1 MMKMMLTK
9 ILLVASV
16 VFSGVTIETHAA
28 STSSSVAAPVAR
40 TQKRRATRRVRRSK
54 KRLREPDVIFVP
66 TPPETVDEMLRQ
78 AHLKKGDVL
87 YDLGSGDG
95 RIPIAAAKQY
105 GVRAV
110 GIDIDP
116 KLVEEAR
123 ETAKREGVENLV
135 SFRNE
140 DMFLTDVREATVV
153 TLYLSN
159 TLNVMLRP
167 KLLRELKPGSLIIS
181 HDFRM
186 GDWVP
191 DKSVRVPWKNLY
203 RTVYVWTVPRG
214 GRYKKKQVSTTRN
227 SGWRVST
234 VESKS

>member
-1 MMKMMLTK
+1 MEASLKK
-9 ILLVASV
+9 ILLAACL
-16 VFSGVTIETHAA
+16 VFSCVTLETHTAYA
-28 STSSSVAAPVAR
+28 SSAR
-40 TQKRRATRRVRRSK
+40 TQKRRATSHKQRP
-54 KRLREPDVIFVP
+54 KRKLREPDVIFVP

-110 GIDIDP
+110 GIDIDA
-116 KLVEEAR
+116 KLVEEAK
-123 ETAKREGVENLV
+123 ETARREGVENLV

-140 DMFLTDVREATVV
+140 DMFAADIHDATVV

-159 TLNVMLRP
+159 TLNVMMRP

-186 GDWVP
+186 GDWTP
-191 DKSVRVPWKNLY
+191 EKSIRVPWKNLY

-214 GRYKKKQVSTTRN
+214 GRYR
-227 SGWRVST
+227 
-234 VESKS
+234 KS

>member
-1 MMKMMLTK
+1 MMKSVLTK
-9 ILLVASV
+9 IFLPACLVLSCVTTETRAVYAASRGVASA
-16 VFSGVTIETHAA
+16 FAT
-28 STSSSVAAPVAR
+28 R
-40 TQKRRATRRVRRSK
+40 TQKGSSNARRGRRSK
-54 KRLREPDVIFVP
+54 RRKLREPDVIFVP

-78 AHLKKGDVL
+78 AHLRKGDVL

-123 ETAKREGVENLV
+123 ETARREGVESLV

-167 KLLRELKPGSLIIS
+167 KLMRELRPGSLIIS

-191 DKSVRVPWKNLY
+191 EKSVRVPWKNLY

-214 GRYKKKQVSTTRN
+214 GRYKSSRVKKVD
-227 SGWRVST
+227 
-234 VESKS
+234 

>member
-1 MMKMMLTK
+1 MMKVVLTK
-9 ILLVASV
+9 IFPAVCLVLSCV
-16 VFSGVTIETHAA
+16 MIETHAA
-28 STSSSVAAPVAR
+28 SASSRAVAASSSR
-40 TQKRRATRRVRRSK
+40 TQKGGASRRVRRSRRK
-54 KRLREPDVIFVP
+54 LREPDVIFVP

-116 KLVEEAR
+116 KLVDEAS
-123 ETAKREGVENLV
+123 ETAKREGVEKLV

-140 DMFLTDVREATVV
+140 DMFAADVHEATVV

-167 KLLRELKPGSLIIS
+167 KLLRELRPGSLIIS

-191 DKSVRVPWKNLY
+191 EKTVRVPWKNLY

-214 GRYKKKQVSTTRN
+214 GRYKK
-227 SGWRVST
+227 G
-234 VESKS
+234 

>member
-1 MMKMMLTK
+1 MTKASLTK
-9 ILLVASV
+9 IFLLACLVPSCATTPAAYASSRA
-16 VFSGVTIETHAA
+16 FAPPAA
-28 STSSSVAAPVAR
+28 QA
-40 TQKRRATRRVRRSK
+40 QKRRAARRAQRP
-54 KRLREPDVIFVP
+54 KRKLREPDVIFVP

-123 ETAKREGVENLV
+123 ETARREGVENLV

-140 DMFLTDVREATVV
+140 DMFTTDVSEATVV

-167 KLLRELKPGSLIIS
+167 KLLRELRPGSLIIS

-186 GDWVP
+186 GDWEP
-191 DKSVRVPWKNLY
+191 EKAVRVPWKNLY

-214 GRYKKKQVSTTRN
+214 GHYKKS
-227 SGWRVST
+227 
-234 VESKS
+234 

>member
-1 MMKMMLTK
+1 MKATLTK
-9 ILLVASV
+9 IFLVSCL
-16 VFSGVTIETHAA
+16 VFSCVTFETAETRASSASSRFAA
-28 STSSSVAAPVAR
+28 SASAQ
-40 TQKRRATRRVRRSK
+40 TQKRRATRQRRRVK
-54 KRLREPDVIFVP
+54 KKLREPDVIFVP

-78 AHLKKGDVL
+78 AHLKQGDVL

-116 KLVEEAR
+116 KLVEEAK
-123 ETAKREGVENLV
+123 ETARREGVENLV

-140 DMFLTDVREATVV
+140 DMFTADIHDATVV

-159 TLNVMLRP
+159 TLNVMMRP

-186 GDWVP
+186 GDWTP
-191 DKSVRVPWKNLY
+191 EKSVRVPWKSLY

-214 GRYKKKQVSTTRN
+214 GRYRKI
-227 SGWRVST
+227 
-234 VESKS
+234 

>member
-1 MMKMMLTK
+1 MKATLTK
-9 ILLVASV
+9 ILLAVCV
-16 VFSGVTIETHAA
+16 VLSCETIETRATFASSRTAA
-28 STSSSVAAPVAR
+28 SP
-40 TQKRRATRRVRRSK
+40 TQTHKRRAARQRRAK
-54 KRLREPDVIFVP
+54 KKLREPDVIFVP

-87 YDLGSGDG
+87 YDLGSADG

-116 KLVEEAR
+116 KLVEEAK
-123 ETAKREGVENLV
+123 ETARREGVENLV

-186 GDWVP
+186 GDWTP
-191 DKSVRVPWKNLY
+191 AKTVRVPWKNLY
-203 RTVYVWTVPRG
+203 RTVYVWAVPRG
-214 GRYKKKQVSTTRN
+214 GRYKKS
-227 SGWRVST
+227 
-234 VESKS
+234 

>member
-1 MMKMMLTK
+1 MMKATLTK
-9 ILLVASV
+9 TLLAACLIFSCVA
-16 VFSGVTIETHAA
+16 FETHAA
-28 STSSSVAAPVAR
+28 SASAQ
-40 TQKRRATRRVRRSK
+40 TQKRRTSRQRRARK
-54 KRLREPDVIFVP
+54 KLREPDVIFVP

-78 AHLKKGDVL
+78 AHLKTGDVL
-87 YDLGSGDG
+87 FDLGSGDG

-123 ETAKREGVENLV
+123 EAARREGVESLV

-140 DMFLTDVREATVV
+140 DMFAADIHDATVV
-153 TLYLSN
+153 TLYLSD

-167 KLLRELKPGSLIIS
+167 KLLRELPVGARIVS

-186 GDWVP
+186 GDWP
-191 DKSVRVPWKNLY
+191 PEKSVRVPWKNLY

-214 GRYKKKQVSTTRN
+214 GRYKK
-227 SGWRVST
+227 G
-234 VESKS
+234 

>member
-1 MMKMMLTK
+1 MTRSTPTK
-9 ILLVASV
+9 IALLACLLFAPASPAAAVA
-16 VFSGVTIETHAA
+16 HAA
-28 STSSSVAAPVAR
+28 TAAGPAA
-40 TQKRRATRRVRRSK
+40 QAGKSGAAKRRRARRG
-54 KRLREPDVIFVP
+54 RLREPDVIFVP

-78 AHLKKGDVL
+78 ARLKKGDVL

-123 ETAKREGVENLV
+123 AAARREGVEGLV
-135 SFRNE
+135 SFRHG
-140 DMFLTDVREATVV
+140 DMFAADIGEATVV

-167 KLLRELKPGSLIIS
+167 KLLRELRPGTLIIS

-186 GDWVP
+186 GDWP
-191 DKSVRVPWKNLY
+191 PERTVRVPWKNLY
-203 RTVYVWTVPRG
+203 RTVYVWAVPRG
-214 GRYKKKQVSTTRN
+214 GRYRK
-227 SGWRVST
+227 G
-234 VESKS
+234 